1 MLNLLIIAIVCFLA
15 STLGPLCGIGG
26 GVIIKP
32 IVDSLGVMGMATTS
46 FLSSLTVLTM
56 SLSTLAQQGWGHM
69 RHPEKASEPYP
80 PTAIPLSIGAA
91 AGGVAGKIAFNA
103 IRSSLGSAETIGAV
117 QAAVLFVLAAATIV
131 YTLLRSRIRTLHVNG
146 AAPSALIGVVTG
158 ALWAFLG
165 IGGGPFNLVILTL
178 FFSEGTRAAARE
190 SILIIAFSQ
199 VASLMP
205 KSASLSEQVAPFSG
219 NADSSSDWMKRLWF
233 ANYVENTPFP
243 FRMWRRASPTAG
255 RTSCTRSPSSWS
267 CCCACVT
274 SSCCSSRARA
284 ASRRTPRAT
293 ALHATP
299 HPAVLPTPP
308 DRRVTK
314 TIRSRCGNVGIST

>member
-56 SLSTLAQQGWGHM
+56 SISTLAQQGWGRM

-199 VASLMP
+199 VASLIYTI
-205 KSASLSEQVAPFSG
+205 ASGSVPEFAPLMLVLMAAMAVAGSVAG
-219 NADSSSDWMKRLWF
+219 KR
-233 ANYVENTPFP
+233 
-243 FRMWRRASPTAG
+243 M
-255 RTSCTRSPSSWS
+255 
-267 CCCACVT
+267 
-274 SSCCSSRARA
+274 
-284 ASRRTPRAT
+284 ASRITDRGTD
-293 ALHATP
+293 
-299 HPAVLPTPP
+299 VLYTLTLIVVMLLCV
-308 DRRVTK
+308 RNFLVLL
-314 TIRSRCGNVGIST
+314 